1 MTALAGLAAALAVLL
16 VWPPGARQ
24 RWARLGTAGPGARLR
39 LRLPQVW
46 PIALPLAGVGVGA
59 LSLRTA
65 WVVVGGCVGL
75 ILGTAAQLWRAQAR
89 RRRAAGNE
97 AEVVAACR
105 LLSGLLRVGQV
116 PGVALQLAA
125 AELPVLAEAAAA
137 QRAGGSVAE
146 VLRAGASSPGRS
158 GLAELAVAWE
168 LAERTG
174 ASMTAAL
181 DGVVERQAAASVVAE
196 VVAAELA
203 APRATGRLLAVL
215 PLAGLALGY
224 GVGGDPLSFLLG
236 SPIGW
241 SGLTAGVVLACV
253 GVLWTDWLARPEV
266 S

>member
-1 MTALAGLAAALAVLL
+1 MIVLAGLVAALAVLL
-16 VWPPGARQ
+16 AWPPGARQ
-24 RWARLGTAGPGARLR
+24 RWARVTEPGPGARLR
-39 LRLPQVW
+39 VRLPQVW
-46 PIALPLAGVGVGA
+46 PVALPVLGVVGGA
-59 LSLRTA
+59 LSLRMSWA
-65 WVVVGGCVGL
+65 VVGGCAGL
-75 ILGTAAQLWRAQAR
+75 ILGTAVHLWRAQSGR
-89 RRRAAGNE
+89 RRDARNE
-97 AEVVAACR
+97 AEVVTACR

-116 PGVALQLAA
+116 PGAALQLAA

-146 VLRAGASSPGRS
+146 VLRAAASSPGRS
-158 GLAELAVAWE
+158 GLAELSVAWE

-181 DGVVERQAAASVVAE
+181 DGVVERQAAASAVAE
-196 VVAAELA
+196 LVAAELA

-241 SGLTAGVVLACV
+241 AGLSGGVVLACA
-253 GVLWTDWLARPEV
+253 GVLWTDWLARPGV